1 MEKFDCIV
9 LPEADSRLK
18 PIVPRLRLYAG
29 EVRVYDTDPQ
39 SREELIRRVAD
50 ADCILPMGGTRL
62 DRETISASPNL
73 RYIGLAATLF
83 TGNSSNIDLEATKRR
98 SIPVTG
104 VRDYGD
110 IGVAEWIVSVSVN
123 YLKRPPTNGELAGT
137 PCGIIGAGAAGS
149 LTAKTLRKLDA
160 EVSYFNRSRKP
171 YLEEEDIDY
180 RPLDR
185 LLPDVRILSLHL
197 PRRTKVLGAE
207 ELASFGNGKLLIN
220 TSVGLPI
227 DEVALRR
234 WLEDEQNVFA
244 ADSDGIGELSD
255 ICLTHP
261 RLVYLPASSGYTKQ
275 AEQRLF
281 EQVEHQLRAFLN
293 RS

>member
-1 MEKFDCIV
+1 MEEFDCIV
-9 LPEADSRLK
+9 LPEANSRLK
-18 PIVPRLRLYAG
+18 PIVPRLRRYAG
-29 EVRVYDTDPQ
+29 EVRVYDTDPR

-50 ADCILPMGGTRL
+50 ADCILPMGGTQL
-62 DRETISASPNL
+62 DGETISACANL

-83 TGNSSNIDLEATKRR
+83 TGKSSNIDLDAAKRR
-98 SIPVTG
+98 SIQVTG
-104 VRDYGD
+104 ARDYGD
-110 IGVAEWIVSVSVN
+110 IGVAEWVVSVSVN
-123 YLKRPPTNGELAGT
+123 YLKRPQTNGELAGT
-137 PCGIIGAGAAGS
+137 SCGIIGAGAAGS
-149 LTAKTLRKLDA
+149 LTAKALRKLNA

-171 YLEEEDIDY
+171 ALEDEGIGY

-197 PRRTKVLGAE
+197 PRRTEVLGAE
-207 ELASFGNGKLLIN
+207 ELSSFGNGKLLIN
-220 TSVGLPI
+220 TSVGLPV
-227 DEVALRR
+227 DEAALRH
-234 WLEDEQNVFA
+234 WLEDEHNVFA

-261 RLVYLPASSGYTKQ
+261 RVVYLPASCGYTKQ

-281 EQVEHQLRAFLN
+281 EQVERQLQSFLN